1 MSRSPNQ
8 KTIVNPTAIRYPLV
22 AMKTLLPLTALA
34 ALVASSS
41 SFAQTPAYSKPSG
54 YTTKSL
60 AQGFNLVGLSLHPA
74 PIASGTFETVNGT
87 ALTDSGVTYAPVAG
101 RTYVL
106 EITSGTLIG
115 TIQEVIAAS
124 ISGSTITTPSNLQTL
139 GLTTSD
145 TYALRLAPTLEEIF
159 TTVPLASGGVLQAA
173 LSAGNADV
181 VWVPT
186 GTASYDKYF
195 LHSNTG
201 AFRRVGTTTP
211 TPNIPLVYAD
221 GFLVEKKA
229 ATAASVTVTGDVK
242 LVGTNSVANQG
253 FNLLSVVAP
262 VGLNLFNAGLEDDLT
277 AALSAGTA
285 DIVWVQQPD
294 LTYVKYFR
302 RSGTGA
308 GWRVSGSTTTLT
320 QAEAEAISLSS
331 GFLIERKSASPTNID
346 LNVPAGFS
354 NL

>member
-1 MSRSPNQ
+1 M
-8 KTIVNPTAIRYPLV
+8 KTII
-22 AMKTLLPLTALA
+22 PLTALA
-34 ALVASSS
+34 ALVASSTIH
-41 SFAQTPAYSKPSG
+41 AQTPAYSKPSG
-54 YTTKSL
+54 YVTKSL
-60 AQGFNLVGLSLHPA
+60 SQGFNLVGLSLHPA
-74 PIASGTFETVNGT
+74 PLASGTFETVNGT

-115 TIQEVIAAS
+115 TIQEVLAAS

-159 TTVPLASGGVLQAA
+159 TTVPLASGGVLAAA
-173 LSAGNADV
+173 LSAGTADV

-186 GTASYDKYF
+186 GTGSYDQYF
-195 LHSNTG
+195 LHSTTR
-201 AFRRVGTTTP
+201 AFRRVGTTTA
-211 TPNIPLVYAD
+211 TPNVPLVYAD
-221 GFLVEKKA
+221 GFLVQKRNT
-229 ATAASVTVTGDVK
+229 TAASLTVTGNVK
-242 LVGTNSVANQG
+242 TVGTNSVANQG

-294 LTYVKYFR
+294 LTYIQYFR
-302 RSGTGA
+302 RSGSGA

-320 QAEAEAISLSS
+320 QAQAEAISLSS
-331 GFLIERKSASPTNID
+331 GFMIQRRSSASTNID
-346 LNVPAGFS
+346 LNVPTGYS

>member
-1 MSRSPNQ
+1 
-8 KTIVNPTAIRYPLV
+8 
-22 AMKTLLPLTALA
+22 MKHLIPLTTLA
-34 ALVASSS
+34 ALSVASPLH
-41 SFAQTPAYSKPSG
+41 AQTPAFSKPSG

-60 AQGFNLVGLSLHPA
+60 LQGFNLVGLNLHPA
-74 PIASGTFETVNGT
+74 PLASGSFETVNGT

-106 EITSGTLIG
+106 EITSGTLTG
-115 TIQEVIAAS
+115 TIQEVLAAS
-124 ISGSTITTPSNLQTL
+124 ISGSTITTPSDLQSL

-159 TTVPLASGGVLQAA
+159 TTVPLASGGVLKAA
-173 LSAGNADV
+173 LSATNADV

-186 GTASYDKYF
+186 GTGSYDQYF
-195 LHSNTG
+195 LHSSSS

-221 GFLVEKKA
+221 GFLVEKKSA
-229 ATAASVTVTGDVK
+229 DAASVTVTGDVK
-242 LVGTNSVANQG
+242 LVGTNSVATQG

-277 AALSAGTA
+277 AALSDTNA
-285 DIVWVQQPD
+285 DIVWIQQPD

-302 RSGTGA
+302 RSGSGA

-346 LNVPAGFS
+346 LNVPTGFS